1 MEPEKPADLS
11 LIEAIA
17 EARRTG
23 GFAPWR
29 EGKITG
35 EVDANGAMRGVK
47 REWLMPEWGKRLLSH
62 KIVKGQLGKATV
74 RGAVRGGAVILGGM
88 LGYRFGAR
96 SARMVQGAV
105 IGVGVGELVGEILA
119 SLYLAHERAER
130 AEKTEDGA
138 RGARP
143 AQPPRRGLPQ
153 PPAGRSLQPQPARP
167 TVVARSGPTAIA

>member
-1 MEPEKPADLS
+1 MEPEKPADMTLM
-11 LIEAIA
+11 EAIA
-17 EARRTG
+17 EARRMG
-23 GFAPWR
+23 GTVPWR

-35 EVDANGAMRGVK
+35 EVDARGNIRGVK
-47 REWLMPEWGKRLLSH
+47 REWKLPQWAKRLFSH
-62 KIVKGQLGKATV
+62 ELVKGHLGKATV